1 MDPRE
6 KSTELFFSAMDLASR
21 TTGSAD
27 SQLSRA
33 LGHAGDFVGYTK
45 RQRKRGVSLE
55 EMFGLVA
62 ATRLPDCVA
71 FGKLLPQPG
80 PAELLRLVYEAD
92 PSHIQEEPPLLARV
106 RKICESLDLSKVRS
120 TETLAWPRRMIFGLI
135 DDVRFKHLR
144 LGLFGIEETIERL
157 LVSLACAN
165 KLTPE
170 RVGCLAFALSLWGD
184 IQRSAGYAGNGLLA
198 CALGLELAEKSTDRW
213 ARAHCLWL
221 AAVQMHHLGHSECG
235 LPWLDEA
242 ALHFGLEQEYSY
254 LPQLLVTRG
263 ILQTA
268 LGRKEQASQ
277 SLRDALEKLQPTDE
291 RWRHEAKLQLAI
303 SSHEARRFE
312 EALGQWVELLRG
324 HERRDIDHAE
334 LQLLKSV
341 AHLGLGQV
349 PESVTAFGE
358 AAHVYSENGQ
368 EAAAAWALCGIT
380 GKLLQRGH
388 AEGIGAAVSEVQR
401 AWAKST
407 LSPRL
412 VRWLEDFFALS
423 RLRRFSRTD
432 LADLKSRLEDVAPPP
447 VDAPLNLEPVPLSF
461 EIRIT
466 FTFSQGLP
474 FQWPIEAGTEI
485 IGS

>member
-21 TTGSAD
+21 STGSAD

-106 RKICESLDLSKVRS
+106 RKVCESLDKVTS

-144 LGLFGIEETIERL
+144 LGLYGIEETIERL

-263 ILQTA
+263 ILQAA
-268 LGRKEQASQ
+268 LGRKEEATRSWH
-277 SLRDALEKLQPTDE
+277 DALEKLEPTDE
-291 RWRHEAKLQLAI
+291 RWRREAMIQLAV
-303 SSHEARRFE
+303 SSHEAGHFE
-312 EALGQWVELLRG
+312 EALGHWEELLRG
-324 HERRDIDHAE
+324 NEKRGIDQAE
-334 LQLLKSV
+334 LQLLKSG
-341 AHLGLGQV
+341 ALLGLGQV
-349 PESVTAFGE
+349 SGSLAAFGK
-358 AAHVYSENGQ
+358 AVQLFSENGQ
-368 EAAAAWALCGIT
+368 EGAAARALCGIT
-380 GKLLQRGH
+380 GKLLQQGR
-388 AEGIGAAVSEVQR
+388 AENIGAVVSEVQR

-432 LADLKSRLEDVAPPP
+432 LADLKSRLQDVAPPP